1 MLVLHFMLVDIV
13 IWLLLRCDGWI
24 VVCIGIGIAGWGWCC
39 ECACLWLGL
48 LWVFVEVLFVLL
60 HVLGVGF
67 IYDYF

>member
-24 VVCIGIGIAGWGWCC
+24 VVCIGIGIAGWGC